1 MSSYTISMNS
11 ADNQQMSRRE
21 TINQLLRSASS
32 FMTKKLA
39 CMIDLKS
46 VDKKNQVASKT
57 GGRLPKELKFKLFD
71 VENELKMFTGMVKF
85 VNGKKVVDISV
96 LPFTSQKGSGVPGFS
111 WSTIYNREFVS
122 KKKVT
127 DIAGNE
133 VDVTVSSNSRFRSAG
148 INTFLAQDVKRTLN
162 PRGIKVMDISDKS
175 KSRKTVYQITVF
187 PLEENFK
194 KYHPETGVLPV
205 ELPLE
210 VATFALGHQP
220 KTPQKVVESAAAPDA
235 PVKVQQTKPVEDSMW
250 VKAVKGTLSESS
262 SESGESVAKS
272 LESEF
277 EEASNDDA

>member
-1 MSSYTISMNS
+1 MSSYTVSMNS
-11 ADNQQMSRRE
+11 ADYQPMSRRE
-21 TINQLLRSASS
+21 TINQLLRSACSY
-32 FMTKKLA
+32 MTWQLA
-39 CMIDLKS
+39 HMIDLKS
-46 VDKKNQVASKT
+46 VDYKNVVAEKK

-71 VENELKMFTGMVKF
+71 VENELKKFTGMVRF
-85 VNGKKVVDISV
+85 VDGKKVVDTSV
-96 LPFTSQKGSGVPGFS
+96 LPFTSKKGSGIPGFS

-175 KSRKTVYQITVF
+175 ISKKTVYQITVF

-194 KYHPETGVLPV
+194 KYHPNTGNIPL

-220 KTPQKVVESAAAPDA
+220 KTPQKVVESVAVPDTPTKSE
-235 PVKVQQTKPVEDSMW
+235 PVKDSMW
-250 VKAVKGTLSESS
+250 VKAVKGTLSES
-262 SESGESVAKS
+262 GGDSVAKS

-277 EEASNDDA
+277 EKASKDDA

>member
-1 MSSYTISMNS
+1 MSSYTVSMNL
-11 ADNQQMSRRE
+11 ADNQQTPRRE
-21 TINQLLRSASS
+21 AINQLLRSACS
-32 FMTKKLA
+32 FMTWKLA
-39 CMIDLKS
+39 HMIDLKS
-46 VDKKNQVASKT
+46 VDKKNVVAEKT

-71 VENELKMFTGMVKF
+71 VENELKLFTGMVK
-85 VNGKKVVDISV
+85 VVDGKKVVDTSV
-96 LPFTSQKGSGVPGFS
+96 LPFTSKKGSGVPGFS

-122 KKKVT
+122 KKEVT
-127 DIAGNE
+127 DIAGNK

-194 KYHPETGVLPV
+194 KYHPNTGNLPL

-220 KTPQKVVESAAAPDA
+220 KTPQRVVESAAAPDA
-235 PVKVQQTKPVEDSMW
+235 PTKSEPVEDSMW
-250 VKAVKGTLSESS
+250 VKAVKGTLSGSS
-262 SESGESVAKS
+262 DGDSVAKS
-272 LESEF
+272 LASEF
-277 EEASNDDA
+277 EEASKDDE